1 MQRGIDPYKKQRRLG
16 HTTRLMTQQ
25 YAHYSP
31 ESLRD
36 GLRVLEEG
44 RPERV
49 STYLAQWAGMIGS
62 EAARNRGTH

>member
-1 MQRGIDPYKKQRRLG
+1 
-16 HTTRLMTQQ
+16 MTQQ

-44 RPERV
+44 RPVRV
-49 STYLAQWAGMIGS
+49 STNLAQWAGMTGS
-62 EAARNRGTH
+62 EATRNRATH